1 MTDARAGG
9 GDFAS
14 ALYLGMRHP
23 WAALGPWDA
32 LTTGVPAVLD
42 EPPGAERTARR
53 LARLQGLEA
62 AVLLPSTLHLFHDL
76 FALLRRDACAV
87 LVDAGAYAVGREA
100 AARARIPVRGFAHHD
115 PRALRRVLGTV
126 RGPGRPVV
134 LCDGICPRCGR
145 VAPLPAYL
153 EAVREAGGW
162 LVVDDTQ
169 ALGIVG
175 SRPGAAAP
183 YGGGGGGTPRWW
195 GIEAPEL
202 VVGASLA
209 KAFGAP
215 LAALSGAAGLVDR
228 FREGA
233 AARVHSSPPSV
244 AAVRA
249 AARALALNRARGDAL
264 RARLAERVARL
275 RRLLAEV
282 GVGTRGGDFPVQT
295 VTGLADSAAA
305 QEALAARGIRAVL
318 RAAPAPRL
326 TLLLR
331 ADHSDDELARVAGI
345 LAREAEPGERRPR
358 CGTIKMHRTRT

>member
-87 LVDAGAYAVGREA
+87 LVDAGAYAVAREA
-100 AARARIPVRGFAHHD
+100 AVRARIPARGFAHHD
-115 PRALRRVLGTV
+115 PRALRRALGTV

-153 EAVREAGGW
+153 AAVREAGGW

-183 YGGGGGGTPRWW
+183 YGRGGGGTPRWW

-264 RARLAERVARL
+264 RARLA
-275 RRLLAEV
+275 
-282 GVGTRGGDFPVQT
+282 DP
-295 VTGLADSAAA
+295 AAA
-305 QEALAARGIRAVL
+305 HAALAARGIRAVL